1 MLCALTLFCCGCRS
15 PLRSTEAGRALAS
28 SAQRETATD
37 AASRPNLASAV
48 KEAPHFAAARPFHA
62 ALAKQENH
70 ISPAATGQQRTMAK
84 PPQRRPVPG
93 PQTAA
98 LSQVKKPPERDAGRL
113 RTRAAAA
120 TQTAPT
126 RVAAHQPGRQ
136 IPALDD
142 EVTAAPPANEAE
154 LPPQP
159 PPLRPN
165 DKPPGSRDVAGN
177 IPVPSLGRRLQIPPT
192 LPGAQSP
199 QIHLPSSEDAPALR
213 NKVINL
219 LFPDLP
225 EVWPLALP
233 KPTPQRPA
241 ISLDELQNLAVRYN
255 PTLIAARANVT
266 SLLGDAIQAGTHP
279 NPLVGYEAD
288 TVGSSRTPN
297 YQGLYFT
304 QQVVTANKL
313 GLARSAANVD
323 AMNAQLQVRRTRLQV
338 LAQVKAGYFSLLV
351 AQENLIV
358 SNALVAFMD
367 EVFRLQ
373 RARLKAGEAAG
384 FEAGQL
390 RGLADLAKVQLVT
403 AQNNYVAAWKTLAAR
418 LGLPLMPITP
428 IQGRAD
434 MPVPVVRY
442 EAAFAR
448 MLSVHPDI
456 IIGRNM
462 KSRALYALKL
472 EQVRPIPDVFVY
484 GTFQKDF
491 TTPGVRSTSY
501 NTQIGVPLPIWNRN
515 RGSIMSAQGD
525 LGQATQQ
532 LARAQIDLTE
542 QLATTFSQY
551 ETNRYQVQQLLNHIL
566 PDYARA
572 FRGVYE
578 EHQVDPD
585 LMGFEGIIVA
595 QQNLGAAVAQYIT
608 ALNLQWSAVADLSYL
623 MQAETLEEMSAFG
636 GGPRPAVAEEVPT
649 PPARA
654 RQPMPGRQ
662 GGQR

>member
-1 MLCALTLFCCGCRS
+1 MILLCGCRS
-15 PLRSTEAGRALAS
+15 GWRSATHQFDLANGPQPGKAVTNDRAPA
-28 SAQRETATD
+28 
-37 AASRPNLASAV
+37 
-48 KEAPHFAAARPFHA
+48 
-62 ALAKQENH
+62 
-70 ISPAATGQQRTMAK
+70 PAATQKK
-84 PPQRRPVPG
+84 PTARPVGYQPD
-93 PQTAA
+93 
-98 LSQVKKPPERDAGRL
+98 SEKPAPNA
-113 RTRAAAA
+113 
-120 TQTAPT
+120 APT
-126 RVAAHQPGRQ
+126 
-136 IPALDD
+136 I
-142 EVTAAPPANEAE
+142 APPTGEQE

-165 DKPPGSRDVAGN
+165 DKPPGSRDVAGD

-192 LPGAQSP
+192 LPGAQAP
-199 QIHLPSSEDAPALR
+199 QIHLPSSENAPVLR

-225 EVWPLALP
+225 DVWPLALP

-241 ISLDELQNLAVRYN
+241 ISLNELQDLAVRYN

-266 SLLGDAIQAGTHP
+266 TTLGDAIQAGTHP

-313 GLARSAANVD
+313 GLARAAANVD

-338 LAQVKAGYFSLLV
+338 LAQVKSAYFSLLV

-367 EVFRLQ
+367 EVFRIQ
-373 RARLKAGEAAG
+373 RARLHAGQAAG

-428 IQGRAD
+428 VQGRAD

-456 IIGRNM
+456 LMGRNM
-462 KSRALYALKL
+462 RSRAQIALKL
-472 EQVRPIPDVFVY
+472 EQVRPVPDLFVY
-484 GTFQKDF
+484 GTFQRDF

-501 NTQIGVPLPIWNRN
+501 NTQVGVPLPIWNRN
-515 RGSIMSAQGD
+515 RGNIMSAQGD
-525 LGQATQQ
+525 LGQAAQQ

-542 QLATTFSQY
+542 QLANAFSQY

-578 EHQVDPD
+578 QHQVDPD

-595 QQNLGAAVAQYIT
+595 QQNLGTAVAQYIT

-636 GGPRPAVAEEVPT
+636 GGPRLPAAEEVP
-649 PPARA
+649 PPEIDRRPAA
-654 RQPMPGRQ
+654 ERQ
-662 GGQR
+662 GGRR